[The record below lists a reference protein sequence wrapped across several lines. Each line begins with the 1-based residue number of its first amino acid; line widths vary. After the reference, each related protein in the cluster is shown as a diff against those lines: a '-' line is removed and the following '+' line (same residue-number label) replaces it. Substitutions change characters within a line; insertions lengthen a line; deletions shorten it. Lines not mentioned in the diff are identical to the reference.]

1 MDDRIAVGRAAE
13 QAVAEEL
20 QRLGY
25 IVVDRNARDRHAELD
40 LVVRR
45 GSAIVAVE
53 VRSRRSGDDDA
64 AADSVDARKRGKV
77 RGAMERWLAARPE
90 DYDEVRF
97 FVAAVAW
104 RAGWPDG
111 RPEITLF
118 EDAF

>member
-1 MDDRIAVGRAAE
+1 MDDRMVVGRAAE

-20 QRLGY
+20 ERRGY
-25 IVVDRNARDRHAELD
+25 FVVDRNARDRHAELD

-45 GSAIVAVE
+45 GAEIVAVE
-53 VRSRRSGDDDA
+53 VRSRRSGEPDA

-77 RGAMERWLAARPE
+77 RGAMERWLAVRPE
-90 DYDEVRF
+90 DYEEVRF

-104 RAGWPDG
+104 RDGLPD
-111 RPEITLF
+111 ITLI